1 MNDVFLNSV
10 FHAFLQKQVCDNP
23 LQHCVLI
30 ESYVV
35 IKQSTLD
42 EIDVDEDLI
51 REISKLVE
59 MLRNKAT
66 VDLVALNKLSLSL

>member
-1 MNDVFLNSV
+1 M
-10 FHAFLQKQVCDNP
+10 
-23 LQHCVLI
+23 
-30 ESYVV
+30 V

-59 MLRNKAT
+59 MLRNKAS